1 MTLRPWTRLLIIGL
15 GTLLVPLDTTVN
27 LAFPSIV
34 AAFGI
39 AVPQIKWVVICYVGV
54 HASLMLICGRLGDLF
69 GYRRVFLAGCAWSAA
84 AFVMCAMAPS
94 YGWLLAGRAMQGV
107 GAALV
112 LSVGPALATGAF
124 PPEAR
129 SRVLGYY
136 TMIFG
141 IGAALGPP
149 LAGLLVARWGWSAV
163 YAFRIPL
170 ALVSFA
176 LAWAL
181 PANRPGTAPRFD
193 LLGGG
198 LMVVATAA
206 LLVGLDQLRD
216 LSIWILPALAL
227 AVLACWGFIHVERRQ
242 AAPLIALRHFADPRL
257 GRALIEA
264 VGVNI
269 AGFSILLLA
278 PFLLTRMADLSP
290 AATGLLLAASPLGM
304 VLAALVAERIAAR
317 TGMMRLTRIGLGITA
332 MGLAILAGAT
342 LSLPGL
348 AAGMLIQG
356 FGQGL
361 FQVANF
367 DQVTGSLPPQ
377 DRGVAGSL
385 ALLTRTFGLM
395 LGATLLM
402 LLMQTLAGGT
412 APGQIIAGIGGTYAA
427 AALIPAFLLLIRR
440 PPGLSRP

>member
-181 PANRPGTAPRFD
+181 PANRPGSAPRFD

-242 AAPLIALRHFADPRL
+242 AAPLIALWHFADPRL

-440 PPGLSRP
+440 

>member
-84 AFVMCAMAPS
+84 AFAMCALAPS
-94 YGWLLAGRAMQGV
+94 YGWLLAGRGMQGV

-181 PANRPGTAPRFD
+181 PANRPGSAPRFD

-227 AVLACWGFIHVERRQ
+227 AVLASWGFIHVERRQ
-242 AAPLIALRHFADPRL
+242 AAPLIALQHFADPRL

-290 AATGLLLAASPLGM
+290 AATGLLLAASPMGM

-412 APGQIIAGIGGTYAA
+412 APDQIIAGIGGTYAA
-427 AALIPAFLLLIRR
+427 AALIPALLLLIRR